1 MKEVTIKMLLTQDEF
16 PEVTDTTTTSPH
28 KLEVYPDYYQTEI
41 TGDWYQTET
50 LPVKA
55 LKEIN
60 RVDVSLAYRE
70 ILEDDP
76 NSDRLFQFSTDP
88 DLIWKGEI

>member
-1 MKEVTIKMLLTQDEF
+1 MLPTQDEF
-16 PEVTDTTTTSPH
+16 PEVTDTTTISPH

-41 TGDWYQTET
+41 RSDWYQTER

-55 LKEIN
+55 LEEIN